1 MIRLAVRRPVA
12 VTMAYAAVAAMGA
25 FAWRNI
31 PIELIPEQDLPRLSV
46 SGSWR
51 GASPETVEAFL
62 TSPLEAVIQQV
73 KGVARV
79 RSVSTEG
86 ASGIQVEFERDTDMD
101 FARLELSERITTLL
115 DDLPVGVGPVLVDRY
130 VPEELREQQTPF
142 LTYTLTGPYTLEALR
157 AHVDDVVRPAIT
169 ETEGVG
175 LVRVRGGR
183 RRLLDVR
190 LDGEASRSLGLSPE
204 LLARRIAALDLVRE
218 AGTVRQGGREWT
230 VTIANRPSSAGDV
243 LDAVVATV
251 EGRPVRLHDVAA
263 ISDTYEEATSYN
275 RIDGRPAVTF
285 EVIKETGANTVAVA
299 DRVKARMAGLEAR
312 APYGAR
318 YVLLEDESRE
328 IRRQFSDLRARA
340 GAATVVIFLV
350 LLGFLRS
357 FASTAVVFST
367 IAFSVLIALN
377 LVYLGGFSLNLLTL
391 MGLAMGFGLLVDNSI
406 VVLEN
411 VYRRRQ
417 AGDEP
422 RRAAEQGAAEVV
434 VPILA
439 STATNLIVFVPF
451 VYLQGE
457 MRTYYVP
464 LAIVVGLSQ
473 VASLLVGFSYVP
485 AVTARLAKR
494 RAGRA
499 LRTGAAGPHAA
510 APGARPAHVPLYARF
525 YAAVIGWTLR
535 RPWLTVTVTAVLFW
549 GSAWLFDNYVTRGVR
564 WGGWAAEGETYVDV
578 RVSLPRGSSLERT
591 DELVRFFEDKL
602 AAMPEVE
609 RYNSQVGV
617 SGANIRVTFPD
628 SLEATCVPVTVK
640 NAMTSYSYGFT
651 GAEVRVFGY
660 GAAFSASSYGGGA
673 GAPNYAVRVLG
684 YNFERVREIAEDLA
698 ERLSRMAR
706 IEEVDPNAAGR
717 FTRDRAVE
725 YAIAIDRDALAR
737 YDTSVQDLAFSL
749 QAAVAGSSGQA
760 TMKLGGEE
768 VEYRVKLEGAGEAD
782 VLALL
787 ETLVPL
793 ADGRQLRVGDVVTV
807 APRDVLASILR
818 EDQQYL
824 RTVAYEFRGPVRL
837 GDAVLGTVLA
847 RTDVPPGYTVEQ
859 DRRAGIVITGADRRQ
874 IYLVLSVALLLV
886 YMVTA
891 ALFESLSLPL
901 CVLLA
906 VPMSLVGV
914 FLMFFYTGAT
924 FTREAYIGVIM
935 ASGIVVNN
943 AILLVAHINRVRAR
957 SGLPL
962 AEAVLGGTLERVR
975 PILMTSSTTI
985 LGLLPLVLFSRS
997 DANIWNAL
1005 AFTLIGGLISS
1016 TLLVLTVTPALYML
1030 FEGGQDLRRL
1040 G

>member
-12 VTMAYAAVAAMGA
+12 VTMAYLAVAAMGA

-31 PIELIPEQDLPRLSV
+31 PIELIPEQDLPRISV

-73 KGVARV
+73 KGLARV
-79 RSVSTEG
+79 TSVSTEG
-86 ASGIQVEFERDTDMD
+86 LTVIQVEFERTTDMD
-101 FARLELSERITTLL
+101 FARLELSERITTLR
-115 DDLPVGVGPVLVDRY
+115 DDLPVGVGPVRVDRY

-190 LDGEASRSLGLSPE
+190 LDGEASRSLGLAPE
-204 LLARRIAALDLVRE
+204 RLARRIADLDLVQE
-218 AGTVRQGGREWT
+218 AGIVRRGGREWT
-230 VTIANRPSSAGDV
+230 VTIANRPSSAADV

-251 EGRPVRLHDVAA
+251 EDRPVRLRDVAA
-263 ISDTYEEATSYN
+263 ISDTYEEATRYN

-285 EVIKETGANTVAVA
+285 EVIKEIGANTVRVA
-299 DRVKARMAGLEAR
+299 DRVKARMAELEPA
-312 APYGAR
+312 APYGSR
-318 YVLLEDESRE
+318 YELLEDESRE
-328 IRRQFSDLRARA
+328 IRRQFSDLRARG
-340 GAATVVIFLV
+340 GAATLVIFLV

-357 FASTAVVFST
+357 LASTAVVFST

-473 VASLLVGFSYVP
+473 VASLLVGFSYIP

-494 RAGRA
+494 RAGQGR
-499 LRTGAAGPHAA
+499 PAA
-510 APGARPAHVPLYARF
+510 ATGGGPLYVRF
-525 YAAVIGWTLR
+525 YAALVGRTLR
-535 RPWLTVTVTAVLFW
+535 RPWLTVAAAAVLFW
-549 GSAWLFDNYVTRGVR
+549 GSAWLFDNHVTRGVR
-564 WGGWAAEGETYVDV
+564 WGGWAGEGETYVDV
-578 RVSLPRGSSLERT
+578 RIALPRGSSLART
-591 DELVRFFEDKL
+591 DELVRFFEGKL

-609 RYNSQVGV
+609 RYTSQVAE
-617 SGANIRVTFPD
+617 SGATVRVTFPD
-628 SLEATCVPVTVK
+628 SLEATPVPVTVK

-651 GAEVRVFGY
+651 GAQVRVFGY
-660 GAAFSASSYGGGA
+660 GAAFSLSSYAGGV
-673 GAPNYAVRVLG
+673 GAPNYAVRVRG

-717 FTRDRAVE
+717 FTRERAVE
-725 YAIAIDRDALAR
+725 YAVAVDRDALAR
-737 YDTSVQDLAFSL
+737 HDMSVEDLAFSL
-749 QAAVAGSSGQA
+749 QAAVGGTSGQA

-782 VLALL
+782 ALALL

-793 ADGRQLRVGDVVTV
+793 PDGRQVRVGDVVTV

-824 RTVAYEFRGPVRL
+824 RTVAYEFRGPSRL
-837 GDAVLGTVLA
+837 GDAVLETMLA
-847 RTDVPPGYTVEQ
+847 RTEVPPGYTVEQ
-859 DRRAGIVITGADRRQ
+859 DRRAAFAISGEDRRQ
-874 IYLVLSVALLLV
+874 IYFVLSVALLLV

-891 ALFESLSLPL
+891 ALFESLRLPL

-943 AILLVAHINRVRAR
+943 AILLVAHINRLRAR

-975 PILMTSSTTI
+975 PILMTSSTTV

-1030 FEGGQDLRRL
+1030 FEGGGEARRAA
-1040 G
+1040 

>member
-25 FAWRNI
+25 FAWQNI

-62 TSPLEAVIQQV
+62 TSPLEGVIQQV

-86 ASGIQVEFERDTDMD
+86 AAVIQVEFERDTDMD
-101 FARLELSERITTLL
+101 FARLELSERIMTLR
-115 DDLPVGVGPVLVDRY
+115 DDLPVGVGPVRVDPY

-204 LLARRIAALDLVRE
+204 LLARRIADLDLVRE
-218 AGTVRQGGREWT
+218 AGIVRRGGREWT

-243 LDAVVATV
+243 LDAVVQTV
-251 EGRPVRLHDVAA
+251 EGRPVRLSDVAA
-263 ISDTYEEATSYN
+263 ISDTYEEATAYN

-285 EVIKETGANTVAVA
+285 EVVKEIGANTVRVA

-318 YVLLEDESRE
+318 YVLLDDESRE

-340 GAATVVIFLV
+340 GAATLVIFLV

-411 VYRRRQ
+411 IYRRRQ
-417 AGDEP
+417 AGEEP

-457 MRTYYVP
+457 MRSYYVP

-473 VASLLVGFSYVP
+473 AASLLVGFSYIP
-485 AVTARLAKR
+485 AVTAHLAKR
-494 RAGRA
+494 RAGQG
-499 LRTGAAGPHAA
+499 LPTGAADSRT
-510 APGARPAHVPLYARF
+510 APGARPGHVPLYARF
-525 YAAVIGWTLR
+525 YRASVGWTLR
-535 RPWLTVTVTAVLFW
+535 RPWLTVAGAAVLFW

-609 RYNSQVGV
+609 RYTSQVGT
-617 SGANIRVTFPD
+617 SGARIRVTFPD
-628 SLEATCVPVTVK
+628 SLEATYVPVTVK
-640 NAMTSYSYGFT
+640 NAMTAYSYGFT
-651 GAEVRVFGY
+651 GAQVRVFGY
-660 GAAFSASSYGGGA
+660 GAAFSVSSYGGGA

-698 ERLSRMAR
+698 ERLSRMTR

-717 FTRDRAVE
+717 FSRDRAVE

-737 YDTSVQDLAFSL
+737 YDMSVQDLASSL
-749 QAAVAGSSGQA
+749 QAAVGGSSGQA

-768 VEYRVKLEGAGEAD
+768 VEYRVKLEGARDAD

-793 ADGRQLRVGDVVTV
+793 PDGRRVRVGDVVTV

-837 GDAVLGTVLA
+837 GDAVLETVLA
-847 RTDVPPGYTVEQ
+847 RTEVPPGYTVEQ
-859 DRRAGIVITGADRRQ
+859 DRRADFVITGQDRRQ
-874 IYLVLSVALLLV
+874 IYLVLSVALLLI

-891 ALFESLSLPL
+891 ALFESLRLPL

-962 AEAVLGGTLERVR
+962 AEAVLAGTLERVR

-1005 AFTLIGGLISS
+1005 AFTLIGGLVSS
-1016 TLLVLTVTPALYML
+1016 TLLVLTVTPALYIL
-1030 FEGGQDLRRL
+1030 FEGRQGGQ